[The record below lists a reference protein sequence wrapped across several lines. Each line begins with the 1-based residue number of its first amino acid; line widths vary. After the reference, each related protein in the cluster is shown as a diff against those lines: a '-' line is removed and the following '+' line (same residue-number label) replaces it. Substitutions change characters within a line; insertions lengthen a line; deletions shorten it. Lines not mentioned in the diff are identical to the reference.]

1 MSPAVFLPILLVLL
15 AGGMIALQAPTN
27 AILARAGGSPVL
39 AALISFAVGTVTL
52 LLVWLASGNRP
63 RVGAFGGLPPYA
75 WLGGA
80 YGALYV
86 AVAAYAAPR
95 LGLAALIT
103 IVIAGQIAMA
113 LLLDHFGALGLPREP
128 INLGRIA
135 NVVEQEQFDRLG
147 KQGIG
152 GKIHKFMTPSLGRQD
167 AGAPGQ
173 RSELPADTTLGQP
186 RRASPSVHRD
196 ATACPRG
203 V

>member
-1 MSPAVFLPILLVLL
+1 
-15 AGGMIALQAPTN
+15 
-27 AILARAGGSPVL
+27 
-39 AALISFAVGTVTL
+39 L

-103 IVIAGQIAMA
+103 IGIAGQIAMA

-135 NVVEQEQFDRLG
+135 GVALVFAGVVLVR
-147 KQGIG
+147 
-152 GKIHKFMTPSLGRQD
+152 
-167 AGAPGQ
+167 
-173 RSELPADTTLGQP
+173 RS
-186 RRASPSVHRD
+186 
-196 ATACPRG
+196 
-203 V
+203 